1 MSKMKKKEE
10 IDVCRFATIYEVIT
24 SIFKDQLTIEEM
36 EKMLDRVAF
45 WVEYEKKAMSCN
57 D

>member
-1 MSKMKKKEE
+1 MSDGLKPIRE
-10 IDVCRFATIYEVIT
+10 IIFATIYESIT

-36 EKMLDRVAF
+36 EKMIQRLKMY
-45 WVEYEKKAMSCN
+45 VEYEKKAMSR